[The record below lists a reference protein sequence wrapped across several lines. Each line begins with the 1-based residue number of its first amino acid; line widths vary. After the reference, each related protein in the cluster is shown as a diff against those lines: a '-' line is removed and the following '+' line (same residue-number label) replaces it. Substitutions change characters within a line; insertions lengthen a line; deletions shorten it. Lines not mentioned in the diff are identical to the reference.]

1 MWITFFPSVPGSADS
16 ISDSPPDCD
25 RLAAHLERSAWSK
38 GKPIAAQSWVSKCRR
53 GGWINVLSGAEIS
66 ETFPSMPWLELI
78 GFAPDT
84 HASHSAK
91 PATKSGRT
99 IPDTFG
105 PSSDSKS
112 GHCVQQGFSW
122 KTLPD
127 TSESVCGM
135 FSRIWRGWV
144 IAVRGACTQRRKWA
158 HRTEENEFSSLLWP
172 TPTRTADQTASSMVN
187 HPGWAAFWPTP
198 TVQDA
203 HNNGSSSQHERKVLP
218 LNAAVGRPDLADHSG
233 QTSHPGQLNP
243 KWVEMLMG
251 FPAGWTDCER

>member
-1 MWITFFPSVPGSADS
+1 MWITFFPSVPESAGS
-16 ISDSPPDCD
+16 ISDSPPDCE

-38 GKPIAAQSWVSKCRR
+38 GKPIAARSWVSKCRR
-53 GGWINVLSGAEIS
+53 GGWISVLSGAEIS

-84 HASHSAK
+84 HASHSARPASK
-91 PATKSGRT
+91 PGKT

-105 PSSDSKS
+105 PSSDNKL
-112 GHCVQQGFSW
+112 GHCVQEGFSW
-122 KTLPD
+122 RTSPD

-144 IAVRGACTQRRKWA
+144 IGVRGACTQRRKWA
-158 HRTEENEFSSLLWP
+158 HRTDGNESSSLL
-172 TPTRTADQTASSMVN
+172 
-187 HPGWAAFWPTP
+187 WPTP

-203 HNNGSSSQHERKVLP
+203 HNNGSPSQHDRKVLP
-218 LNAAVGRPDLADHSG
+218 LNAAVGRPDLAEDSS

-243 KWVEMLMG
+243 EWVEMLMG